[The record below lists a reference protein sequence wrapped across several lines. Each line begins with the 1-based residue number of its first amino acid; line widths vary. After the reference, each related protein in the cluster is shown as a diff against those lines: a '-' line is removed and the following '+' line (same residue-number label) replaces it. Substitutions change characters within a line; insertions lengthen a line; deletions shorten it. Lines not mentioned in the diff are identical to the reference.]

1 MILEYPE
8 LQRYDEQFIRIK
20 AARMLGTQSLARHVG
35 WKGNRATVDAE
46 REKHRQLGEK
56 LGCWKG
62 GVLVEDD
69 NGSVA
74 KALAEAEAG
83 GAAAVP
89 MVQ

>member
-1 MILEYPE
+1 MITEYPE
-8 LQRYDEQFIRIK
+8 LNRYDEQFIRIK

-35 WKGNRATVDAE
+35 WKGDKATVDAE
-46 REKHRQLGEK
+46 REKHRKLGER

-74 KALAEAEAG
+74 KALAELA
-83 GAAAVP
+83 
-89 MVQ
+89 